1 MNTLDITQILFAL
14 ESLLFLACVFMH
26 IVKKNTT
33 LVTVYA
39 LQSLAVIAILATIG
53 ISEHEMGLVLAAA
66 LTFVVKVILAP
77 IIFMRSIK
85 NNDEKVVAGTY
96 LNTPLALIVMLTLF
110 LLAQSEVFTVL
121 AHRVEGA
128 ENFVHLALASM
139 FISMFLAINH
149 KGIVYQII
157 GVLSMENA
165 IVALGSFFG
174 IEHTF
179 ALELGILFDIC
190 MWMVGASVFIALI
203 RRHFGTLDTSVIKD
217 LRD

>member
-1 MNTLDITQILFAL
+1 MNVFDIAQFLLAL
-14 ESLLFLACVFMH
+14 ESVLFLACVFMH
-26 IVKKNTT
+26 IVKKNAS
-33 LVTVYA
+33 LVATYV
-39 LQSLAVIAILATIG
+39 LQSLAVIALLATIG
-53 ISEHEMGLVLAAA
+53 ISEHETGLVLAAA
-66 LTFVVKVILAP
+66 VTFVVKVILAP

-85 NNDEKVVAGTY
+85 RSDEKVVAGTY
-96 LNTPLALIVMLTLF
+96 LNTPITLIVMLTLF
-110 LLAQSEVFTVL
+110 LLAQSDVFAVL
-121 AHRVEGA
+121 SNRAAGA

-139 FISMFLAINH
+139 FISMFLAINQ

-190 MWMVGASVFIALI
+190 MWMVGASVFIALLH
-203 RRHFGTLDTSVIKD
+203 RHFGTLDTSVIKD

>member
-1 MNTLDITQILFAL
+1 MNTFDITQLLFAL

-33 LVTVYA
+33 LVITYA
-39 LQSLAVIAILATIG
+39 VQSIAVISILAAIG
-53 ISEHEMGLVLAAA
+53 ISEHETGLVLAAA
-66 LTFVVKVILAP
+66 VTFIVKVILAP
-77 IIFMRSIK
+77 IIFTRAIK
-85 NNDEKVVAGTY
+85 NNNEKVVAGTY
-96 LNTPLALIVMLTLF
+96 LNTPLTLVVMLTLF
-110 LLAQSEVFTVL
+110 LLAQSEVFAVL
-121 AHRVEGA
+121 SHRVAGA

-139 FISMFLAINH
+139 FISMFLAINQ

-165 IVALGSFFG
+165 IVALGAFFG

-190 MWMVGASVFIALI
+190 MWMVGASVFIALVQ
-203 RRHFGTLDTSVIKD
+203 RHFGTLDTSVIKD